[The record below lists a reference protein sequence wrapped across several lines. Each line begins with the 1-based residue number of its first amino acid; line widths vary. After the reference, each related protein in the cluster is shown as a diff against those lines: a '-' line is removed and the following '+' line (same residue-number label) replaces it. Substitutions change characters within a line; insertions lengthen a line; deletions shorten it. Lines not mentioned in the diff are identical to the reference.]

1 MALTD
6 PYTDSDP
13 AGGRVIKIII
23 GSPPDSDDPYT
34 ASDGMGGRAL
44 KVKLIGGGSN
54 SWGNITGTL
63 SNQTDLWNELNSK
76 IPDTGTIEDS
86 FGVPSLDYETRKI
99 INSNGDR
106 LFDYSVTPII
116 YDENSNIVFSANSSI
131 TEIYGPI
138 ITIGNGTGTVNILGN
153 TIIWNATNSY
163 IEDKTFLMNVG
174 GGTGTA
180 AGSGIEIEANNNV
193 VAWSRLA
200 TSTAWELKAESSF
213 NATLQLSALTDNR
226 SYTFPDISGT
236 IALTSQIPTSL
247 PPSGA
252 AGGDLTGSYPNP
264 TVHRVHG
271 KDFQSGN
278 PQNLDVWIFES
289 SPDRWQHRN
298 LDKSD
303 VGLGNVDNTSDA
315 NKPISSATQTA
326 LNAKQDTL
334 VSGTN
339 IKSVNNQSLVGSG
352 NINIGYSSSQVGSWS
367 HVGNTTMTKVLTLP
381 AVPANTFAANDH
393 ITIKIAAVS
402 GTANASNRVAVYVNT
417 SDSLTGAILV
427 AHFLSNAST
436 THTVGERT
444 MFIQV
449 SNGSGVGT
457 FAWSTTLL
465 VQTDNNTVTP
475 AFTTMAIDWTQQQ
488 FFIIALQNGTT
499 VLTQT
504 VRAFGIQ
511 KR

>member
-1 MALTD
+1 MSVVINITNAPEQVDINVSDTIEQVD
-6 PYTDSDP
+6 ITISQGGGGGADP
-13 AGGRVIKIII
+13 ATQSEVDAGVIANKYVAPLTFENAAKWSTKFDNPS
-23 GSPPDSDDPYT
+23 GA
-34 ASDGMGGRAL
+34 ASDY
-44 KVKLIGGGSN
+44 
-54 SWGNITGTL
+54 
-63 SNQTDLWNELNSK
+63 
-76 IPDTGTIEDS
+76 
-86 FGVPSLDYETRKI
+86 LD
-99 INSNGDR
+99 
-106 LFDYSVTPII
+106 
-116 YDENSNIVFSANSSI
+116 
-131 TEIYGPI
+131 
-138 ITIGNGTGTVNILGN
+138 GTGAPQPFPAIPPAAPVDSVNGETGIVVLDAN
-153 TIIWNATNSY
+153 
-163 IEDKTFLMNVG
+163 DVG
-174 GGTGTA
+174 ADA
-180 AGSGIEIEANNNV
+180 AGSA
-193 VAWSRLA
+193 A
-200 TSTAWELKAESSF
+200 TAES
-213 NATLQLSALTDNR
+213 NANTYTDNA
-226 SYTFPDISGT
+226 
-236 IALTSQIPTSL
+236 IAGLPPTPTSL
-247 PPSGA
+247 PPSGP
-252 AGGDLTGSYPNP
+252 AGGDLSGTYPNP
-264 TVHRVHG
+264 EVHRVHG

-278 PQNLDVWIFES
+278 PANHDVWIFET
-289 SPDRWQHRN
+289 SPNKWQHRG

-303 VGLGNVDNTSDA
+303 VGLSNVDNTSDA

-326 LNAKQDTL
+326 LNAKENTL

-339 IKSVNNQSLVGSG
+339 IKSVNNQSLVGAG
-352 NINIGYSSSQVGSWS
+352 NVNIGYSSSRVGSFA
-367 HVGNTTMTKVLTLP
+367 HVGNTTMTKVLTLA
-381 AVPANTFAANDH
+381 AVPANTFAVNDH

-457 FAWSTTLL
+457 FAWTTTLF